1 MIMNIRN
8 TLNEASKKL
17 KKNNIKTFKI
27 DSEILLANTI
37 NKDRKHIILNFNEQI
52 KKLYLKKFNDLIDRR
67 SKGEPVAYLIKKKEF
82 WNETF
87 YINKKVLI
95 PRPDTEIIVESVLG
109 MFPKNSKLQMLDIGT
124 GSGCIIL
131 SILKERPNFYGTGID
146 ISKNSIDVC
155 KYNTQ
160 LFNLSNRVKFY
171 NSDVDNFILGKY
183 DLITSNPAYID
194 LLSLKYLEKDVI
206 NFEPK
211 LALNGGLDGFS
222 QIRKVVNKAAVLIK
236 KNGKFILEIGFNQKD
251 KVKKILKEKKFY
263 INKIPKDYGNNYR
276 CIISTKF

>member
-1 MIMNIRN
+1 MNLRTI
-8 TLNEASKKL
+8 LNKASKKL
-17 KKNNIKTFKI
+17 KKNNIKTFQI

-37 NKDRKHIILNFNEQI
+37 NKDRKYIILNFNDKI
-52 KKLYLKKFNDLIDRR
+52 KKLYLKKFNELIDRR

-87 YINKKVLI
+87 YINEKVLI
-95 PRPDTEIIVESVLG
+95 PRPDTEIIVESVLS
-109 MFPKNSKLQMLDIGT
+109 MFPKNSRLQMLDIGT

-131 SILKERPNFYGTGID
+131 SILKERPNFNGTGID

-171 NSDVDNFILGKY
+171 NSDVDNFIIGKY

-236 KNGKFILEIGFNQKD
+236 KNGKFVLEIGFNQKD

-263 INKIPKDYGNNYR
+263 INKILRDYGNNYR

>member
-8 TLNEASKKL
+8 TLNKASKKL
-17 KKNNIKTFKI
+17 KKNNIKTFQI

-37 NKDRKHIILNFNEQI
+37 NKDRKYIILNLNDEI
-52 KKLYLKKFNDLIDRR
+52 KKFYLKKFNDLIDRR

-87 YINKKVLI
+87 YINEKVLI

-124 GSGCIIL
+124 GSGCIVL

-222 QIRKVVNKAAVLIK
+222 QIRKVVNKAASLIK
-236 KNGKFILEIGFNQKD
+236 KNGKFVLEIGFNQKD

-263 INKIPKDYGNNYR
+263 INKILKDYGNNYR

>member
-1 MIMNIRN
+1 MIMNIKN
-8 TLNEASKKL
+8 TLNKASKKL
-17 KKNNIKTFKI
+17 KKNNIKTFQI

-37 NKDRKHIILNFNEQI
+37 NKDRKYIILNLNDEI
-52 KKLYLKKFNDLIDRR
+52 KKFYLKKFNDLIDRR

-87 YINKKVLI
+87 YINEKVLI

-124 GSGCIIL
+124 GSGCIVL

-222 QIRKVVNKAAVLIK
+222 QIRKVINKAADLIK

-263 INKIPKDYGNNYR
+263 INKILKDYGNNYR

>member
-1 MIMNIRN
+1 MNLRT
-8 TLNEASKKL
+8 TLYKASKKL
-17 KKNNIKTFKI
+17 KKNNIKTFQI

-37 NKDRKHIILNFNEQI
+37 NKDRKYIILNFNDQI
-52 KKLYLKKFNDLIDRR
+52 KKFYLKKFNELIDRR
-67 SKGEPVAYLIKKKEF
+67 SKGEPIAYLIKKKEF

-87 YINKKVLI
+87 YINEKVLI
-95 PRPDTEIIVESVLG
+95 PRPDTEIIVESVLS

-124 GSGCIIL
+124 GSGCILL

-194 LLSLKYLEKDVI
+194 LISLKYLEKDVI

-222 QIRKVVNKAAVLIK
+222 QIRKVINKAAVLIK
-236 KNGKFILEIGFNQKD
+236 KNGKFVLEIGFNQKD
-251 KVKKILKEKKFY
+251 KVQKILKEKKFY
-263 INKIPKDYGNNYR
+263 INKILRDYGNNYR
-276 CIISTKF
+276 CVISTKF

>member
-1 MIMNIRN
+1 MNLRTI
-8 TLNEASKKL
+8 LNKASKKL
-17 KKNNIKTFKI
+17 KKNNIKTFQI

-37 NKDRKHIILNFNEQI
+37 NKDRKYIILNFNDQI
-52 KKLYLKKFNDLIDRR
+52 KKFYLEKFNELIDRR
-67 SKGEPVAYLIKKKEF
+67 SKGEPIAYLIKKKEF

-87 YINKKVLI
+87 YINEKVLI
-95 PRPDTEIIVESVLG
+95 PRPDTEIIVESVLS

-194 LLSLKYLEKDVI
+194 LLSLKYLERDVI

-251 KVKKILKEKKFY
+251 KVKEILKEKKFY
-263 INKIPKDYGNNYR
+263 INKILRDYGNNYR
-276 CIISTKF
+276 CVISTKF

>member
-1 MIMNIRN
+1 
-8 TLNEASKKL
+8 
-17 KKNNIKTFKI
+17 
-27 DSEILLANTI
+27 
-37 NKDRKHIILNFNEQI
+37 
-52 KKLYLKKFNDLIDRR
+52 
-67 SKGEPVAYLIKKKEF
+67 LIKKKEF

-87 YINKKVLI
+87 YINEKVLI

-124 GSGCIIL
+124 GSGCIVL

-263 INKIPKDYGNNYR
+263 INKTLKDYGNNYR

>member
-1 MIMNIRN
+1 MNLRT
-8 TLNEASKKL
+8 TLYKASKKL
-17 KKNNIKTFKI
+17 KKNNIKTFQI

-37 NKDRKHIILNFNEQI
+37 NKDRKYIILNLNDQI
-52 KKLYLKKFNDLIDRR
+52 KKFYLKKFNDLIDRR

-87 YINKKVLI
+87 YINEKVLI

-124 GSGCIIL
+124 GSGCIVL

-263 INKIPKDYGNNYR
+263 INKILKDYGNNYR

>member
-1 MIMNIRN
+1 MIMNIR
-8 TLNEASKKL
+8 TILNKASKKL
-17 KKNNIKTFKI
+17 KKNNIKTFQI

-37 NKDRKHIILNFNEQI
+37 NKDRKYIILNLNDRI
-52 KKLYLKKFNDLIDRR
+52 KNFYLKKYNDLIDRR

-87 YINKKVLI
+87 YINEKVLI
-95 PRPDTEIIVESVLG
+95 PRPDTEIVVESVLS

-124 GSGCIIL
+124 GSGCIVL

-183 DLITSNPAYID
+183 DLITSNPAYIN
-194 LLSLKYLEKDVI
+194 LLSLKYLEKDVV

-222 QIRKVVNKAAVLIK
+222 QIRKVVNKAASLIK
-236 KNGKFILEIGFNQKD
+236 KNGKFVLEIGFNQKD

-263 INKIPKDYGNNYR
+263 INKILRDYGNNYR

>member
-1 MIMNIRN
+1 MNLRT
-8 TLNEASKKL
+8 TLYKASKKL
-17 KKNNIKTFKI
+17 KKNNIKTFQI

-37 NKDRKHIILNFNEQI
+37 NKDRKYIILNFNDQI
-52 KKLYLKKFNDLIDRR
+52 KKFYLKKFNELIDRR
-67 SKGEPVAYLIKKKEF
+67 SKGEPIAYLIKKKEF

-87 YINKKVLI
+87 YINEKVLI
-95 PRPDTEIIVESVLG
+95 PRPDTEIIVESVLS

-124 GSGCIIL
+124 GSGCILL

-194 LLSLKYLEKDVI
+194 LLSLKYLERDVI

-236 KNGKFILEIGFNQKD
+236 KNGKFILEIGFNQKE
-251 KVKKILKEKKFY
+251 KVKQILKKEKFYVNKIL
-263 INKIPKDYGNNYR
+263 KDYGNNYR
-276 CIISTKF
+276 CIISTKI

>member
-1 MIMNIRN
+1 MNLRTI
-8 TLNEASKKL
+8 LNKASKKL
-17 KKNNIKTFKI
+17 KKNNIKTFQI

-37 NKDRKHIILNFNEQI
+37 NKDRKYIILNFNDQI
-52 KKLYLKKFNDLIDRR
+52 KKFYLKKFNELIDRR
-67 SKGEPVAYLIKKKEF
+67 SKGEPIAYLIKKKEF

-87 YINKKVLI
+87 YINEKVLI

-124 GSGCIIL
+124 GSGCIVL

-263 INKIPKDYGNNYR
+263 INKILKDYGNNYR

>member
-1 MIMNIRN
+1 MNLRTI
-8 TLNEASKKL
+8 LNKASKKL

-37 NKDRKHIILNFNEQI
+37 NKDRKYIILNLNDQI
-52 KKLYLKKFNDLIDRR
+52 KKFYLKKFNDLIDRR
-67 SKGEPVAYLIKKKEF
+67 SKGEPVVYLIKKKEF

-87 YINKKVLI
+87 YINEKVLI

-124 GSGCIIL
+124 GSGCIVL

-251 KVKKILKEKKFY
+251 NVK
-263 INKIPKDYGNNYR
+263 
-276 CIISTKF
+276 

>member
-8 TLNEASKKL
+8 ALNKASKKL
-17 KKNNIKTFKI
+17 KKNNIKTFQI

-37 NKDRKHIILNFNEQI
+37 NKDRKYIILNLNDQI
-52 KKLYLKKFNDLIDRR
+52 KKFYLKKFNDLIDRR
-67 SKGEPVAYLIKKKEF
+67 CKGEPVAYLIKKKEF

-87 YINKKVLI
+87 YINEKVLI

-124 GSGCIIL
+124 GSGCIVL

-222 QIRKVVNKAAVLIK
+222 QIRKVINKAAVLIK
-236 KNGKFILEIGFNQKD
+236 KNGKFVLEIGFNQKD

-263 INKIPKDYGNNYR
+263 INKTLKDYGNNYR

>member
-1 MIMNIRN
+1 MNLRTI
-8 TLNEASKKL
+8 LNKASKKL
-17 KKNNIKTFKI
+17 KKNNIKTFQI

-37 NKDRKHIILNFNEQI
+37 NKDRKYIILNFNDQI
-52 KKLYLKKFNDLIDRR
+52 KKLYLKKFNELIDRR

-87 YINKKVLI
+87 YINEKVLI
-95 PRPDTEIIVESVLG
+95 PRPDTEIIVESVLSI
-109 MFPKNSKLQMLDIGT
+109 FPKNSKLQMLDIGT

-171 NSDVDNFILGKY
+171 NSDVDNFIIGKY

-263 INKIPKDYGNNYR
+263 INKILRDYGNNYR
-276 CIISTKF
+276 CVISTKF

>member
-8 TLNEASKKL
+8 TLNKASKKL
-17 KKNNIKTFKI
+17 KKNNIKTFQI

-37 NKDRKHIILNFNEQI
+37 NKDRKYIILNLNDEI
-52 KKLYLKKFNDLIDRR
+52 KKFYLKKFNDLIDRR

-87 YINKKVLI
+87 YINEKVLI

-124 GSGCIIL
+124 GSGCIVL

-222 QIRKVVNKAAVLIK
+222 QIRKVINKAAVLIK
-236 KNGKFILEIGFNQKD
+236 KNGKFVLEIGFNQKD
-251 KVKKILKEKKFY
+251 KVQKILKEKKFY
-263 INKIPKDYGNNYR
+263 INKIEKDYGNNYR

>member
-1 MIMNIRN
+1 MNIRN

-37 NKDRKHIILNFNEQI
+37 NKDRKYIILNLNDQI
-52 KKLYLKKFNDLIDRR
+52 KKFYLKKFNDLIDRR

-87 YINKKVLI
+87 YINEKVLI

-124 GSGCIIL
+124 GSGCIVL

-263 INKIPKDYGNNYR
+263 INKILKDYGNNYR

>member
-8 TLNEASKKL
+8 ALNKASKKL
-17 KKNNIKTFKI
+17 KKNNIKTFQI

-37 NKDRKHIILNFNEQI
+37 NKDRKYIILNLNDQI
-52 KKLYLKKFNDLIDRR
+52 KKFYLKKFNDLIDRR

-87 YINKKVLI
+87 YINEKVLI

-124 GSGCIIL
+124 GSGCIVL

-263 INKIPKDYGNNYR
+263 INKILKDYGNNYR

>member
-1 MIMNIRN
+1 MNLRT
-8 TLNEASKKL
+8 TLYKASKKL
-17 KKNNIKTFKI
+17 KKNNIKTFQI

-37 NKDRKHIILNFNEQI
+37 NKDRKYIILNFNDQI
-52 KKLYLKKFNDLIDRR
+52 KKFYLKKFNELIDRR
-67 SKGEPVAYLIKKKEF
+67 SKGEPIAYLIKKKEF

-87 YINKKVLI
+87 YINEKVLI
-95 PRPDTEIIVESVLG
+95 PRPDTEIIVESVLS

-124 GSGCIIL
+124 GSGCILL

-222 QIRKVVNKAAVLIK
+222 QIRKVINKAAVLIK
-236 KNGKFILEIGFNQKD
+236 KNGKFVLEIGFNQKD
-251 KVKKILKEKKFY
+251 KVQKILKEKKFY
-263 INKIPKDYGNNYR
+263 INKILRDYGNNYR
-276 CIISTKF
+276 CVISTKF

>member
-1 MIMNIRN
+1 MNLRT
-8 TLNEASKKL
+8 TLYKASKKL
-17 KKNNIKTFKI
+17 KKNNIKTFQI

-37 NKDRKHIILNFNEQI
+37 NKDRKYIILNLNDEI
-52 KKLYLKKFNDLIDRR
+52 KKFYLKKFNDLIDRR

-87 YINKKVLI
+87 YINEKVLI

-124 GSGCIIL
+124 GSGCIVL

-222 QIRKVVNKAAVLIK
+222 QIRKVINKAAVLIK
-236 KNGKFILEIGFNQKD
+236 KNGKFVLEIGFNQKD
-251 KVKKILKEKKFY
+251 KVQKILKEKKFY
-263 INKIPKDYGNNYR
+263 INKILKDYGNNYR